1 MLISL
6 LGYVVLGL
14 LLALP
19 LGRLL
24 LWLATHYGLYSP
36 PWLYLRPYVPSAD
49 SRVVTTS
56 STQQIR
62 GTPAHTK

>member
-6 LGYVVLGL
+6 LGYCLLGL

-24 LWLATHYGLYSP
+24 LWLAARWGIYTP
-36 PWLYLRPYVPSAD
+36 PWHYLRPYLPTPAASGAAAPGALPPPSA
-49 SRVVTTS
+49 
-56 STQQIR
+56 
-62 GTPAHTK
+62 

>member
-6 LGYVVLGL
+6 LGYCLLGL

-24 LWLATHYGLYSP
+24 LWLAAHYGLYTP
-36 PWLYLRPYVPSAD
+36 PWHYLRPYLPGPDRGGAAAPDAGTPPSA
-49 SRVVTTS
+49 
-56 STQQIR
+56 
-62 GTPAHTK
+62 